1 MHTGGVEETMSEPLT
16 AATWTDAVFLLR
28 QLGPGTKV
36 EVSKADE
43 PSLPADL
50 NLRRS
55 NVPWSVHK
63 GARAV
68 YREDTPGEHVQLREF
83 PDRWTL
89 ELDRHNPRYR
99 PARHVAADTTDYT
112 IAALSDPFWTLTGF
126 TLYTPVRSIQFAE
139 EMTALAV
146 ETPVSILG
154 RGIEAA
160 RKRLADS

>member
-1 MHTGGVEETMSEPLT
+1 MSEPVS
-16 AATWTDAVFLLR
+16 ARSWADAVFLLR
-28 QLGPGTKV
+28 QVGPGTTV

-43 PSLPADL
+43 PSLPAGVD
-50 NLRRS
+50 LRRS

-68 YREDTPGEHVQLREF
+68 YREDAPGEHVQLREY

-99 PARHVAADTTDYT
+99 PARHVAVDTGNYAVT
-112 IAALSDPFWTLTGF
+112 ALSDPLWTLTGI

-139 EMTALAV
+139 EMAALAV
-146 ETPVSILG
+146 ETPFSVLG
-154 RGIEAA
+154 RGVEAA
-160 RKRLADS
+160 RKRLVAA

>member
-1 MHTGGVEETMSEPLT
+1 MSEPV
-16 AATWTDAVFLLR
+16 AAGSWSDALLLVQ
-28 QLGPGTKV
+28 QLGPCTQV

-43 PSLPADL
+43 PSLPRSL

-68 YREDTPGEHVQLREF
+68 YREDVPGEHVQLREY

-89 ELDRHNPRYR
+89 EVDRHNPRYR
-99 PARHVAADTTDYT
+99 PARHVAVDTRNYT
-112 IAALSDPFWTLTGF
+112 MSVLSDPLWTLTGF

-139 EMTALAV
+139 EMAALAV
-146 ETPVSILG
+146 ETPFSVLG
-154 RGIEAA
+154 RGVAAA
-160 RKRLADS
+160 RKRIAADS

>member
-1 MHTGGVEETMSEPLT
+1 MSEPLS
-16 AATWTDAVFLLR
+16 AATWADAVFLLR

-43 PSLPADL
+43 PSLPTDL
-50 NLRRS
+50 DLRRS

-68 YREDTPGEHVQLREF
+68 YREDTPGEHVQLREY
-83 PDRWTL
+83 PDHWAL
-89 ELDRHNPRYR
+89 ELDQHNPRYR
-99 PARHVAADTTDYT
+99 PARHVAADTTDYA
-112 IAALSDPFWTLTGF
+112 IAALSDPLWTLTGL

-139 EMTALAV
+139 EMTTLAV
-146 ETPVSILG
+146 ETPASILG
-154 RGIEAA
+154 RGVEAA